1 MLVFRT
7 AAAVMLAVGCV
18 IPRADAA
25 EALQTLTLDQA
36 FARTLESH
44 PDLRQLPVR
53 RAIVAAEAELAA
65 QRPPLVV
72 GASLENALGSGD
84 YSAFDGA
91 ELSLTLASVF
101 EPAAKRAARVGAAES
116 RLELLDVETE
126 GRRLDLLAEVVRRYL
141 DIAAAQAETEAA
153 LASVE
158 QRRIALAA
166 ARRRFAA
173 GASPESVAL
182 SAAAAVARA
191 ELDVERL
198 REDGRVFR
206 RRLALLWG
214 GADPDFDRV
223 DGTLHSVPRVPDFA
237 ELAAVLARTPE
248 LRRFASEARV
258 REARLRLAQAQSRPD
273 IDWEVGVRRLQQS
286 DDWAL
291 LGGVSM
297 PLGTRAR
304 AQPAIRAAQAELDLL
319 GLERESGEQALY
331 ATLAEAHGRLR
342 VGALT
347 AQRLA
352 DEVLPAL
359 ARAERA
365 AGEAY
370 RAGALSFLEWAQLQA
385 DYLAAQRERTAAL
398 RDAYVALIEIQ
409 RLTAEPFVLPAR
421 ASEESVR

>member
-1 MLVFRT
+1 M
-7 AAAVMLAVGCV
+7 
-18 IPRADAA
+18 
-25 EALQTLTLDQA
+25 
-36 FARTLESH
+36 
-44 PDLRQLPVR
+44 
-53 RAIVAAEAELAA
+53 
-65 QRPPLVV
+65 
-72 GASLENALGSGD
+72 
-84 YSAFDGA
+84 
-91 ELSLTLASVF
+91 
-101 EPAAKRAARVGAAES
+101 
-116 RLELLDVETE
+116 
-126 GRRLDLLAEVVRRYL
+126 
-141 DIAAAQAETEAA
+141 
-153 LASVE
+153 
-158 QRRIALAA
+158 
-166 ARRRFAA
+166 
-173 GASPESVAL
+173 
-182 SAAAAVARA
+182 
-191 ELDVERL
+191 
-198 REDGRVFR
+198 
-206 RRLALLWG
+206 
-214 GADPDFDRV
+214 
-223 DGTLHSVPRVPDFA
+223 
-237 ELAAVLARTPE
+237 
-248 LRRFASEARV
+248 
-258 REARLRLAQAQSRPD
+258 REARLRLAQTQSRPD
-273 IDWEVGVRRLQQS
+273 IDWEVGLRRLQQS

-385 DYLAAQRERTAAL
+385 DYLAAQRERIAAL
-398 RDAYVALIEIQ
+398 RDAHVALIEIQ